1 MPNFSLSAIGYFPRR
16 CANRYFKYAIKY
28 CVILAYY
35 KHQPNCNI
43 ILTRFSAA
51 SWYNQAILSLIYNKG
66 IHMDNRSSENSRDD
80 VEGTILFANRL
91 QQLQESLFFSSQNVS
106 EFTAELSFAAQKK
119 IAEQYKLLS
128 FFTGLLMSA
137 AEKMQAE
144 VSETGAALRREARLD
159 PALRVQLYAGM
170 GRKLVK
176 EVSENYADG
185 DNAEFSAQIT
195 AFINAIN
202 DKYHLSPPNRNWD
215 R

>member
-1 MPNFSLSAIGYFPRR
+1 
-16 CANRYFKYAIKY
+16 
-28 CVILAYY
+28 
-35 KHQPNCNI
+35 
-43 ILTRFSAA
+43 
-51 SWYNQAILSLIYNKG
+51 
-66 IHMDNRSSENSRDD
+66 MDNRSSENSRDD